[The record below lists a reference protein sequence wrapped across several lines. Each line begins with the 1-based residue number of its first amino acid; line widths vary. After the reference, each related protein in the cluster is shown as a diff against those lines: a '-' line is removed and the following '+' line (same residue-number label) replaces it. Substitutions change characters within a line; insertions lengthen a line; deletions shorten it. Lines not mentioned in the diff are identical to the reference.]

1 MEPIYK
7 MSITSVLSSSLIDLI
22 GPAVTTFSKQFRSI
36 LDVML
41 DGHGFMTQ
49 AIGVHVLYFQTKN
62 SPIGLFSRF
71 VSYYSYIGPFYQ
83 NFTYVN
89 YSLRSN

>member
-7 MSITSVLSSSLIDLI
+7 MSITSVLSSSLVDLI

-49 AIGVHVLYFQTKN
+49 AILVFITFKL
-62 SPIGLFSRF
+62 
-71 VSYYSYIGPFYQ
+71 
-83 NFTYVN
+83 
-89 YSLRSN
+89 

>member
-49 AIGVHVLYFQTKN
+49 AIGVHILY
-62 SPIGLFSRF
+62 S
-71 VSYYSYIGPFYQ
+71 
-83 NFTYVN
+83 
-89 YSLRSN
+89 